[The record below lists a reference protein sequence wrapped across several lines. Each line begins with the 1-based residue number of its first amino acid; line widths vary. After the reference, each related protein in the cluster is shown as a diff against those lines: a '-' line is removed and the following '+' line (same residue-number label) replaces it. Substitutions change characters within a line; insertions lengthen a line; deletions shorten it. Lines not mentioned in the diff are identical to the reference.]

1 MDEENKLHD
10 ALKKAMALC
19 ARSELCRRDVEAK
32 LEKWGID
39 TSGRSKIIELL
50 TRDRFIDE
58 KRYSSSFARDKF
70 RQNKWGRIKIAA
82 MLRMKGIDE
91 ETITDALSGI
101 DEKEYRTTFR
111 KLMEKRRKTLKASN
125 DFELRGKLMKFAAS
139 KGFEAKLIYEMFG
152 EDE

>member
-1 MDEENKLHD
+1 MGENNKLND
-10 ALKKAMALC
+10 ALKRAMALC
-19 ARSELCRRDVEAK
+19 AGRELCRRDIEAK

-39 TSGRSKIIELL
+39 ASGRSEIIGLL
-50 TRDRFIDE
+50 TRDKFIDE

-91 ETITDALSGI
+91 ETIKNALSAI
-101 DEKEYRTTFR
+101 DEEEYRATFR
-111 KLMEKRRKTLKASN
+111 KLMENRRKTLKAKS

-139 KGFEAKLIYEMFG
+139 KGFESKLIYEMFG